1 MFICTQLGLVKSL
14 DNSLYESFQINMFDV
29 DITVKVKEKLA
40 KARYNMFGHMFLT
53 SKTTFKWKKMWKKQW
68 KASRHKNSH

>member
-1 MFICTQLGLVKSL
+1 MKSL

-53 SKTTFKWKKMWKKQW
+53 SKTTFK
-68 KASRHKNSH
+68 